1 MQILHIGN
9 CPGSRNELAGIPALL
24 WAHILYAIFL
34 KTSSSIITCCTEKII
49 LYTVCKKKCGA
60 ENKAACDPERSEVG
74 A

>member
-1 MQILHIGN
+1 MQILLTGN

-24 WAHILYAIFL
+24 WAHILCAIFL
-34 KTSSSIITCCTEKII
+34 KTSSSIITCRSGKSI
-49 LYTVCKKKCGA
+49 LHTVCKKKCGA